1 MENLR
6 IFVADTSNESVQN
19 MKSYFASQRGID
31 VVGTFTE
38 GSTLIHALKNNK
50 VDVLIIDLYLPNV
63 DGVSILHLLK
73 EENEISRPKCVIATS
88 AFTSERI
95 MKKVADLGAD
105 FFIQKP
111 LNLTNILDIIND
123 LKVKPVGP
131 KVNAVNLNSSNAYD
145 LDTEITTLLHE
156 IGVPAHIRGFL
167 YLREAIRMV
176 YYNIEILSSITKSL
190 YPEVARK
197 FNSTASRV
205 ERAIRHAI
213 EIAWIR
219 GNIDAISDI
228 FSYTISYNKSK
239 PTNSEFVAMISDR
252 LRLIHK
258 NDIAYPAS
266 VI

>member
-1 MENLR
+1 MEAQ
-6 IFVADTSNESVQN
+6 IT
-19 MKSYFASQRGID
+19 KI
-31 VVGTFTE
+31 
-38 GSTLIHALKNNK
+38 IH
-50 VDVLIIDLYLPNV
+50 
-63 DGVSILHLLK
+63 
-73 EENEISRPKCVIATS
+73 
-88 AFTSERI
+88 
-95 MKKVADLGAD
+95 
-105 FFIQKP
+105 Q
-111 LNLTNILDIIND
+111 
-123 LKVKPVGP
+123 
-131 KVNAVNLNSSNAYD
+131 
-145 LDTEITTLLHE
+145 